1 MKIGN
6 HIGKRAKFI
15 NKEGYFFWN
24 NNWRRFK
31 LVRIRWKI
39 GHDANPY
46 FNKHPYKEEFGTIG
60 NYNFAKHFV
69 EWKQD
74 FFDMD
79 AELLDKEVVTF
90 TVEDEEGNP
99 FYPKTLTI
107 VFK

>member
-1 MKIGN
+1 MFVLDE
-6 HIGKRAKFI
+6 KR
-15 NKEGYFFWN
+15 
-24 NNWRRFK
+24 
-31 LVRIRWKI
+31 